1 MSLLQRILLLSTLVA
16 VGIATALAVGLSLP
30 PGGGLQ
36 GSSPIPS
43 TPVADFEPLTTP
55 TESQRYTNVSEAP
68 TRLRSLESLDQSP
81 LFASYHDLVTR
92 RIEQLERQVQSVKT
106 TTGDIQHAGNP
117 LREQL
122 AAARQPSTISQ
133 SARSSSAPSSAE
145 SDQEQ
150 ADESGMGESEADP
163 DDEPRRSVPSLRGP
177 RGKVNRRLSDTES
190 NVAADSASEAAS
202 GTEDDAGPV
211 DQGTAIRR
219 QVTELGSPRARSGS
233 TTTAAAAA
241 LRQPALSLR
250 PEGAGRLTMLCRDMD
265 IRAVL
270 DGIAKEGNF
279 SVVTSRSINAASPP
293 ITVNMSLNDVD
304 VQEALKIVLRT
315 TGLTSR
321 REGAFLYVGT
331 QEDFRDIDTAQDAV
345 RTRIYYPNYV
355 RASELQTLITPLL
368 TRQVGKSSISAAAES
383 GIPVSSENTGSDSNA
398 QGEVLIVRDY
408 ESVLWQIDQIV
419 NDVDKRPRQVAIEA
433 MVLSV
438 RLNDSNRRG
447 VDFALLRDQAHVRLI
462 SGAPLGALT
471 DISTKEGG
479 LKVGFLDSSL
489 AVFMDALET
498 IGDTNVIAS
507 PRLTCLN
514 RQRAEI
520 LIGSKLGYVST
531 TVTETAATQS
541 IQFLDVGT
549 QLRFRPFI
557 SSDGTIRLEV
567 HPEVSSGNVRV
578 LNGFTLPDKEVTEV
592 TTNIL
597 CYDGST
603 VIIGGLI
610 REELATTASQI
621 PLLGN
626 LKWAGWLFRRK
637 TETKDRREL
646 IVLISPRIVNDE
658 VMNHEAEQQGDDF
671 LTRQDYYRDKMSPI
685 GKRFYGERFLRF
697 ANSAWAAGDEVNAFR
712 YVNLALQFDP
722 MNLNITTLRKQ
733 IVEAYPEFDE
743 PVDRRLNEGTAPPR
757 LPRGDYSRQGFPW
770 SPSPSPAEIDA
781 PTSPPNFFDPG
792 RPGNSRQIEPLQG
805 LTP

>member
-16 VGIATALAVGLSLP
+16 VGIAAALVLALSRP
-30 PGGGLQ
+30 PGGHAHETTL
-36 GSSPIPS
+36 STL
-43 TPVADFEPLTTP
+43 TPVADLEPLTASV
-55 TESQRYTNVSEAP
+55 ESTRVPSDAP
-68 TRLRSLESLDQSP
+68 NSTRAHSLVSLEQSP

-92 RIEQLERQVQSVKT
+92 RIEHLQKQVQSVPST
-106 TTGDIQHAGNP
+106 SSDSPPTGNP
-117 LREQL
+117 LREPMSV
-122 AAARQPSTISQ
+122 ARRTT
-133 SARSSSAPSSAE
+133 AGGGLTTTTSSSLSAD
-145 SDQEQ
+145 DQE
-150 ADESGMGESEADP
+150 ESEDRA
-163 DDEPRRSVPSLRGP
+163 VPSPEIRANADTANTEEP
-177 RGKVNRRLSDTES
+177 SNHRRGKVRRQIADSES
-190 NVAADSASEAAS
+190 NVVALSDSEALDEPDQDQDSNDRRPLRGQTTGIHAPGTNAGSVGSASAA
-202 GTEDDAGPV
+202 
-211 DQGTAIRR
+211 
-219 QVTELGSPRARSGS
+219 
-233 TTTAAAAA
+233 
-241 LRQPALSLR
+241 RQPALSLR
-250 PEGAGRLTMLCRDMD
+250 SEGTGRLTMLCRDMD

-293 ITVNMSLNDVD
+293 ITVNMSLNDVE

-331 QEDFRDIDTAQDAV
+331 QEDFREIDTAQDAV

-368 TRQVGKSSISAAAES
+368 TKQVGKSSVSSAAET
-383 GIPVSSENTGSDSNA
+383 GIPVSAENTGSDSNA

-408 ESVLWQIDQIV
+408 ESVLWQVDQII

-447 VDFALLRDQAHVRLI
+447 VDFALLHDQAHMRLI
-462 SGAPLGALT
+462 SGSPLGTLT

-646 IVLISPRIVNDE
+646 IVLISPRIVKDD
-658 VMNHEAEQQGDDF
+658 VMNREAEQQGDDF

-697 ANSAWAAGDEVNAFR
+697 ANSAWAAGDGVNAFR

-733 IVEAYPEFDE
+733 IVEANPEFDE
-743 PVDRRLNEGTAPPR
+743 PIDRRLNEGTVPPG

-770 SPSPSPAEIDA
+770 SQSPSPAEVDA

-792 RPGNSRQIEPLQG
+792 RPGNSRQIEPIQG
-805 LTP
+805 LAP